1 MPDFLEAIGSAGVR
15 PFWVPVL
22 VWTASAGVVV
32 VVLGVLDQRLHP
44 LAGYRLRQAL
54 LLALPASLLA
64 VSWAPV
70 SLAPVSWAAVAD
82 PSRPVSPGGFG
93 PAMPPPLETA
103 PAGVDPGS
111 PANVAMAVLGVATV
125 AVVLL
130 AAVRLAM
137 LAADV
142 RRLRRLRLAAP
153 RVAGPATVRTL
164 GALAEQLGVRRPV
177 ELLEGP
183 PDSVPM
189 TFGGRRP
196 VVVVPRSLRDS
207 PESLRT
213 VLAHEL
219 IHVRRADYLWAM
231 ADCLTSAAFAF
242 HPLVRLLRKGI
253 ERCRETSCDA
263 EIVASGIVRPS
274 DYAELLVRTHASA
287 QFPVTAVAAGMS
299 ARSVPLKQRLETM
312 KNFAENRPSRR
323 QRLGFLFASGLLF
336 IVVAALGACVG
347 GTERDAAAP
356 GDLSGLLVLDSNRL
370 SGASDTQ
377 VFSYQVLLED
387 DGRFPK
393 GTVRRVSE
401 QELLEELTRLEVQR
415 EYLRERMDEMRSAMD
430 DIVEGE
436 DAGSVGDANG
446 WREFNDL
453 QELRSLLRSKYKER
467 IRMSE
472 TLRLEYE
479 TQKRMREER

>member
-1 MPDFLEAIGSAGVR
+1 MHDFLEAIGSAGVR

-22 VWTASAGVVV
+22 VWTALAGAVVL
-32 VVLGVLDQRLHP
+32 VLGVLDRRLHP

-54 LLALPASLLA
+54 LLALPVSLLA
-64 VSWAPV
+64 VPW
-70 SLAPVSWAAVAD
+70 APVSWAAVAD
-82 PSRPVSPGGFG
+82 PSRPVSPGAFD
-93 PAMPPPLETA
+93 PAMLPPTETV

-111 PANVAMAVLGVATV
+111 PASVAMAVLGVATV
-125 AVVLL
+125 AIILL
-130 AAVRLAM
+130 AVVRLAM

-153 RVAGPATVRTL
+153 RVADPATMRTL
-164 GALAEQLGVRRPV
+164 GALAEQLSVRRPV

-196 VVVVPRSLRDS
+196 VVVVPQSLLDS

-219 IHVRRADYLWAM
+219 IHVRRADYLWAL

-242 HPLVRLLRKGI
+242 HPVVRLLQQGI
-253 ERCRETSCDA
+253 GRCRETSCDA

-274 DYAELLVRTHASA
+274 DYAELLVRTHTPA
-287 QFPVTAVAAGMS
+287 QFPMTAVAASMS
-299 ARSVPLKQRLETM
+299 ARSVPLKKRLETM
-312 KNFAENRPSRR
+312 KNFAETRPSRR
-323 QRLGFLFASGLLF
+323 QRLGVLFASGFLF
-336 IVVAALGACVG
+336 VVVAAFGACVG
-347 GTERDAAAP
+347 GTERDATAP
-356 GDLSGLLVLDSNRL
+356 GDLTGLLVLDSNRL

-377 VFSYQVLLED
+377 VYSYQVLLED

-401 QELLEELTRLEVQR
+401 QGLLEELTRLEVQR
-415 EYLRERMDEMRSAMD
+415 EYLRERMDEIKSTMD
-430 DIVEGE
+430 DIVGE
-436 DAGSVGDANG
+436 EAGSVGDANR

-453 QELRSLLRSKYKER
+453 QELQSLLRSKYKER

-479 TQKRMREER
+479 TQKRMREQR

>member
-1 MPDFLEAIGSAGVR
+1 MLDFLEAIGSAGVW

-22 VWTASAGVVV
+22 VWTALAGVVV
-32 VVLGVLDQRLHP
+32 LVLGVLDRRLHP

-54 LLALPASLLA
+54 LLALPVSLLA
-64 VSWAPV
+64 VPW
-70 SLAPVSWAAVAD
+70 APVSWAAVAD
-82 PSRPVSPGGFG
+82 PLRPASPGAFD
-93 PAMPPPLETA
+93 PAMLQPSETV
-103 PAGVDPGS
+103 PVGVDPGT

-125 AVVLL
+125 AIVLL
-130 AAVRLAM
+130 AVVRLAT

-142 RRLRRLRLAAP
+142 RRLCRLRLAAP
-153 RVAGPATVRTL
+153 RVAGPAIKPML
-164 GALAEQLGVRRPV
+164 GALAEQLGLRRPV

-183 PDSVPM
+183 PDRVPM

-196 VVVVPRSLRDS
+196 VVVVPQSLLDS

-219 IHVRRADYLWAM
+219 IHVRRADYLWAL
-231 ADCLTSAAFAF
+231 ADCLTSAVFAF
-242 HPLVRLLRKGI
+242 HPLVRLLQKGI

-263 EIVASGIVRPS
+263 EVVAAGIVRPS
-274 DYAELLVRTHASA
+274 DYAELLVRTHTPA
-287 QFPVTAVAAGMS
+287 QFPMTAVAASMS

-312 KNFAENRPSRR
+312 KNFAGIRPSRR
-323 QRLGFLFASGLLF
+323 QRLSVLFASGLLF
-336 IVVAALGACVG
+336 VVVAAFGACLG
-347 GTERDAAAP
+347 GTEHDASAP
-356 GDLSGLLVLDSNRL
+356 GDLTGLSALDSNRP
-370 SGASDTQ
+370 STATDTL

-387 DGRFPK
+387 DGRFPR

-401 QELLEELTRLEVQR
+401 QGLLEELARLEVQR
-415 EYLRERMDEMRSAMD
+415 EYLRERMDEIQGTMD
-430 DIVEGE
+430 DLADG
-436 DAGSVGDANG
+436 DTGSVGDANR

-453 QELRSLLRSKYKER
+453 QELQSLLRAKYKER

-479 TQKRMREER
+479 TQKRMRARR

>member
-1 MPDFLEAIGSAGVR
+1 MLDFLEAIGSAGVW

-22 VWTASAGVVV
+22 VWTALAGVVV
-32 VVLGVLDQRLHP
+32 LVLGVLDQRLHP

-54 LLALPASLLA
+54 LLALPVSLMA
-64 VSWAPV
+64 VPWAP
-70 SLAPVSWAAVAD
+70 ASWAAVVD
-82 PSRPVSPGGFG
+82 PLRPVSPGAFD
-93 PAMPPPLETA
+93 PVMLPPPETV
-103 PAGVDPGS
+103 PAGVDPGT

-125 AVVLL
+125 AIALL
-130 AAVRLAM
+130 AVVRLAM

-142 RRLRRLRLAAP
+142 RRLCRLRRAAP
-153 RVAGPATVRTL
+153 RVAGPAIKRML

-183 PDSVPM
+183 PDRVPM

-196 VVVVPRSLRDS
+196 VVVVPQSLLDS

-219 IHVRRADYLWAM
+219 IHVRRADYLWAL
-231 ADCLTSAAFAF
+231 ADCLTSAVFAF
-242 HPLVRLLRKGI
+242 HPLVRLLQKGI

-263 EIVASGIVRPS
+263 EVVAAGIVRPS
-274 DYAELLVRTHASA
+274 DYAELLVRTHTPA
-287 QFPVTAVAAGMS
+287 QFPMTAVAASMS

-312 KNFAENRPSRR
+312 KNFAGIRPSRR
-323 QRLGFLFASGLLF
+323 QRLSFLFASGLLF
-336 IVVAALGACVG
+336 VVVAAFGACLG
-347 GTERDAAAP
+347 GTEHDATAP
-356 GDLSGLLVLDSNRL
+356 GDLTGLPALDSNRP
-370 SGASDTQ
+370 STAADTP

-401 QELLEELTRLEVQR
+401 QGLLEELARLEVQR
-415 EYLRERMDEMRSAMD
+415 EYLRERMDEIQGTMD
-430 DIVEGE
+430 DLADG
-436 DAGSVGDANG
+436 DTGSVGDANR

-453 QELRSLLRSKYKER
+453 QELQSLLRAKYKER

-479 TQKRMREER
+479 TQKRMRARR

>member
-1 MPDFLEAIGSAGVR
+1 MLDFLEAIGSAGVW

-22 VWTASAGVVV
+22 VWTALAGVVV
-32 VVLGVLDQRLHP
+32 LVLGALDRRLHP

-54 LLALPASLLA
+54 LLALPVSLLA
-64 VSWAPV
+64 VPW
-70 SLAPVSWAAVAD
+70 APVSWAAVAD
-82 PSRPVSPGGFG
+82 PLRPVSLGAFD
-93 PAMPPPLETA
+93 PAMLQPLETV

-111 PANVAMAVLGVATV
+111 PASVAMAVLGVATV
-125 AVVLL
+125 AMILL
-130 AAVRLAM
+130 AVVRLAM

-153 RVAGPATVRTL
+153 RVADPATMRTL
-164 GALAEQLGVRRPV
+164 GALEEQLGVRRPV

-196 VVVVPRSLRDS
+196 VVVVPQNLLDS

-219 IHVRRADYLWAM
+219 IHVRRADYLWAL

-242 HPLVRLLRKGI
+242 HPVVRLLQQGI

-274 DYAELLVRTHASA
+274 DYAELLVRTHTPA
-287 QFPVTAVAAGMS
+287 QFPMTAVAASMS

-312 KNFAENRPSRR
+312 KNFAETRPSRR
-323 QRLGFLFASGLLF
+323 QRLGVLFASGLLF
-336 IVVAALGACVG
+336 VVVAAFGACVG
-347 GTERDAAAP
+347 GTERDATAP
-356 GDLSGLLVLDSNRL
+356 GDPTGLLVLDSNRP
-370 SGASDTQ
+370 SSASDTQ

-393 GTVRRVSE
+393 RTVLRVSE
-401 QELLEELTRLEVQR
+401 QGLLEELTRLEVQR
-415 EYLRERMDEMRSAMD
+415 DYLWERMDELSSAMED
-430 DIVEGE
+430 VAGE
-436 DAGSVGDANG
+436 DAGYVSDKIR
-446 WREFNDL
+446 WREYNDL
-453 QELRSLLRSKYKER
+453 QERQSLLRSKYKER

-472 TLRLEYE
+472 TLRLQYE
-479 TQKRMREER
+479 TQKRMREQR

>member
-1 MPDFLEAIGSAGVR
+1 MSDFLQAIGSAGVW

-22 VWTASAGVVV
+22 VWTALAGVAVL
-32 VVLGVLDQRLHP
+32 VLGAFGQRLHP

-54 LLALPASLLA
+54 LLALPGSLLA
-64 VSWAPV
+64 VPW
-70 SLAPVSWAAVAD
+70 APVSWAAVAD
-82 PSRPVSPGGFG
+82 PLRPASPGAFD
-93 PAMPPPLETA
+93 PAMLPPTETV
-103 PAGVDPGS
+103 PAGVDPGT

-125 AVVLL
+125 AIVLL
-130 AAVRLAM
+130 AVVRLAM

-142 RRLRRLRLAAP
+142 RRLCRLRLAAP
-153 RVAGPATVRTL
+153 RVADPAIMRML

-196 VVVVPRSLRDS
+196 VVVVPESLLDL

-219 IHVRRADYLWAM
+219 VHVRRADYLWAL

-242 HPLVRLLRKGI
+242 HPLVRLLQKGI

-263 EIVASGIVRPS
+263 EIVTSGIVRRS
-274 DYAELLVRTHASA
+274 DYAELLVRSHTPA
-287 QFPVTAVAAGMS
+287 QFSLTAVAAGMS

-312 KNFAENRPSRR
+312 KNFAETRPSRR
-323 QRLGFLFASGLLF
+323 QRLSVLFGSGLLF
-336 IVVAALGACVG
+336 VVVAAFGACLG
-347 GTERDAAAP
+347 GTEHDATAP
-356 GDLSGLLVLDSNRL
+356 GDLTGLLALDSNRL
-370 SGASDTQ
+370 SSATDTP

-401 QELLEELTRLEVQR
+401 QGLLEELARLEVQR
-415 EYLRERMDEMRSAMD
+415 EYLWERMDELSRAID
-430 DIVEGE
+430 DVAGE
-436 DAGSVGDANG
+436 DTGYLSDEMR
-446 WREFNDL
+446 WREYNDL
-453 QELRSLLRSKYKER
+453 QERQSLLRSKYKER

-472 TLRLEYE
+472 TLRLQYE
-479 TQKRMREER
+479 TQKRMRAQR